1 MPWGDGKGPW
11 WASGNWT
18 CRGGRGMGPGRGI
31 GRGMGRR
38 MFMMQPPNKGTE
50 MSMLEN
56 YVKELETELE
66 AVKQRI
72 SELRK

>member
-1 MPWGDGKGPW
+1 
-11 WASGNWT
+11 
-18 CRGGRGMGPGRGI
+18 MGPGRGI